1 LSKGVL
7 LCLSNSYGKGGVG
20 MNGKK
25 EFVIINRKM
34 IEIVV
39 HETVEGNYVATA
51 NYPGRFLSGVCSD
64 KDPKVA
70 FFTSI
75 DRLIKE
81 K

>member
-1 LSKGVL
+1 
-7 LCLSNSYGKGGVG
+7 

-39 HETVEGNYVATA
+39 HETVEGNFVAIS
-51 NYPGRFLSGVCSD
+51 NYPGRYLSGVCSN
-64 KDPKVA
+64 KDPQVA
-70 FFTSI
+70 FFTCI
-75 DRLIKE
+75 ERWIKE